1 MDTTTDQKYFNF
13 PINLL
18 RGAFDDIKGM
28 MDNVMDYACYSKSQE
43 YVIGTPAQKMKDA
56 ANYFGITLGNAKRS
70 NENGRTLFYSKLT
83 KSPMT
88 GINKDILF
96 DFYKNEKTES
106 DIAVLVTFLALK
118 SVIGSKPFVHITNEF
133 LIARMAGY
141 ASVKSMPEVL
151 PEPLSGYTTR
161 RKLNKIKFE
170 LRANWNVNIYG
181 YRVRG
186 FYVSIEN
193 QFSLEKLIYE
203 VEKRRKTAIE
213 KKLRQ
218 KQNDAIM
225 KAKTKLKNELAN
237 V

>member
-1 MDTTTDQKYFNF
+1 MDKQYFNF
-13 PINLL
+13 PIHLL
-18 RGAFDDIKGM
+18 RDAFKNIVGM

-43 YVIGTPAQKMKDA
+43 YDFGHSQQKMKDA
-56 ANYFGITLGNAKRS
+56 AKFFNITLGNAKRS
-70 NENGRTLFYSKLT
+70 LENGRTLFHSKPA

-88 GINKDILF
+88 GINKDTCF

-106 DIAVLVTFLALK
+106 EIAVLLAYLAIK
-118 SVIGSKPFVHITNEF
+118 SVIGQKPYVHLTNEF

-151 PEPLSGYTTR
+151 PEPLAGYATR
-161 RKLNKIKFE
+161 RKLDKIKFE
-170 LRANWNVNIYG
+170 LRSTWNVNFYA

-186 FYVSIEN
+186 FYVSIDN
-193 QFSLEKLIYE
+193 QFSLEKLVFE
-203 VEKRRKTAIE
+203 VEKRRKTNIE

-225 KAKTKLKNELAN
+225 KAKTKLKNELAS